1 MNIRRKEAE
10 SKELNDIL
18 TEINTKYGLTEGNN
32 LVARE
37 MTRIYNKLFNRSIIL
52 AVKKEAALRVL
63 YGQED
68 RNDVFGGIKIES
80 IYDKKYNFN

>member
-10 SKELNDIL
+10 SKGLNDIL

-52 AVKKEAALRVL
+52 VVKKEAALRVL

-68 RNDVFGGIKIES
+68 RNDVFGEIKIES
-80 IYDKKYNFN
+80 IHDKKYNFN

>member
-1 MNIRRKEAE
+1 MNIRRREAE

-37 MTRIYNKLFNRSIIL
+37 MTRIYNKLFNRNIIL

-68 RNDVFGGIKIES
+68 RNDVFGGIKIEN

>member
-10 SKELNDIL
+10 SKGLNDIL

-52 AVKKEAALRVL
+52 VVKKEAALRVL

>member
-1 MNIRRKEAE
+1 MNIRRREAE

>member
-1 MNIRRKEAE
+1 MNIRRREAE

-18 TEINTKYGLTEGNN
+18 TEINTKYGLTEGNS

>member
-1 MNIRRKEAE
+1 MNIRRREAE

-37 MTRIYNKLFNRSIIL
+37 MTRIYNKLFNRNIIL

-68 RNDVFGGIKIES
+68 RNDIFGGIKIES

>member
-10 SKELNDIL
+10 NKNLNEIL
-18 TEINTKYGLTEGNN
+18 AEVNNKFGLTTGND

-37 MTRIYNKLFNRSIIL
+37 MTRIYNKLFNKHIIL

-63 YGQED
+63 YGQKD
-68 RNDVFGGIKIES
+68 RHNIFEGIKIES
-80 IYDKKYNFN
+80 IYDKINNSN